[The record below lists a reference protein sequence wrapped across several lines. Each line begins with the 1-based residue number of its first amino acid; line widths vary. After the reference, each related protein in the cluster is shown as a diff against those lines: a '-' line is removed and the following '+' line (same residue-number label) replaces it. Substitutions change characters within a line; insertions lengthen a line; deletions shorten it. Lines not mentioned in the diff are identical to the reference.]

1 MPKPAST
8 TDRGYGW
15 QHQKIRQQW
24 APLVAAGGVT
34 CWRCGRLI
42 EAGQLWDLGHSDHDR
57 TTYTGPEH
65 RRCNR
70 AAGAT
75 HGNRRRRWTRR
86 GLVVPPTITPPPTAA
101 RW

>member
-15 QHQKIRQQW
+15 QHQKIRKQW

-34 CWRCGRLI
+34 CWRCGRPI
-42 EAGQLWDLGHSDHDR
+42 EPGQAWDLGHDDHDR
-57 TTYTGPEH
+57 TVYRGPEH
-65 RRCNR
+65 RAPNR
-70 AAGAT
+70 LAGARKGGRAT
-75 HGNRRRRWTRR
+75 SARRHPTRPAP
-86 GLVVPPTITPPPTAA
+86 GITPPPTAA